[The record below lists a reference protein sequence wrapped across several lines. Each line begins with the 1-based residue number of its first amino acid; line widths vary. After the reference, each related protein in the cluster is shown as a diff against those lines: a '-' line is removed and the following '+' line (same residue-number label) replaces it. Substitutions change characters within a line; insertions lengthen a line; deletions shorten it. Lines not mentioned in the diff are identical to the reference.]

1 MGLFGP
7 EVKDVLN
14 SAQASTI
21 TIGAGL
27 TVYSKAF
34 SLKFA
39 KYFALFY
46 KAGSAGAV
54 DLTIQLEQSNA
65 LPTTEGAAQ
74 AEWVIP
80 ESLSDIHT
88 NLADTNQHVA
98 AVSPVAMP
106 YARLKIT
113 SAAGVSNT
121 LVAKWSSQEDI

>member
-1 MGLFGP
+1 MGVYGP
-7 EVKDVLN
+7 EAKDVLN
-14 SAQASTI
+14 SAQSSTI
-21 TIGAGL
+21 TITAGA

-34 SLKFA
+34 SLKFG

-46 KAGSAGAV
+46 KAGSAGAI

-65 LPTTEGAAQ
+65 LPTTEGASQ

-88 NLADTNQHVA
+88 NLADANQHVA
-98 AVSPVAMP
+98 SVSPVAMP
-106 YARLKIT
+106 FGRLKIT

-121 LVAKWSSQEDI
+121 LVAKWSSQEEM